1 MGGSIIPHGGQNPL
15 EPARE
20 GCYLLHGPNIYN
32 FTEIFEFL
40 TRNNVSKL
48 VTSEITLSQELISN
62 FKNIKNNDKLKS
74 IMKEYSQKILLDHIN
89 YLNSFIK

>member
-1 MGGSIIPHGGQNPL
+1 MVKTKRNLYAMPGLAASP
-15 EPARE
+15 
-20 GCYLLHGPNIYN
+20 
-32 FTEIFEFL
+32 EIFEFL
-40 TRNNVSKL
+40 TKNNVSKL

>member
-1 MGGSIIPHGGQNPL
+1 VPSD
-15 EPARE
+15 
-20 GCYLLHGPNIYN
+20 
-32 FTEIFEFL
+32 T
-40 TRNNVSKL
+40 
-48 VTSEITLSQELISN
+48 TLSQELISN